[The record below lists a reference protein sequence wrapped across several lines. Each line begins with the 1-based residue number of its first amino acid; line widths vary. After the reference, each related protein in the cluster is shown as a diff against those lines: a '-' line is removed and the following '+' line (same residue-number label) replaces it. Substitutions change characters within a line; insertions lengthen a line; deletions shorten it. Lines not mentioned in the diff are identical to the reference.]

1 MDVEVG
7 AVDLRADAGQA
18 RQDRH
23 ADPDGGDRVAV
34 ALEHAHAAP
43 AQRDDRGG
51 EEDES
56 DDHPLRLLARQHG
69 IDAVDHHD
77 PDAREHGGEREQVG
91 IGVRQRKADHQMRG
105 QAQPEEQRPVGQGDR
120 RGVVQ
125 RQIRFGPGRDV
136 FGLDEDRGEAGDHQQ
151 RRGHEAQEL
160 AISGAQ
166 HSRER
171 TVRCGAGTPHR
182 SLPYGERARRR
193 GVGARLDPV
202 MSCRPVTSHG

>member
-1 MDVEVG
+1 MPTAAIG
-7 AVDLRADAGQA
+7 
-18 RQDRH
+18 
-23 ADPDGGDRVAV
+23 VAV

-43 AQRDDRGG
+43 TQRDDRGG
-51 EEDES
+51 EQDEP

-69 IDAVDHHD
+69 IDPVDHHD
-77 PDAREHGGEREQVG
+77 ADARQHGGEREQVG

-105 QAQPEEQRPVGQGDR
+105 QAQPEEQRSVGQGDR
-120 RGVVQ
+120 RSVVQ
-125 RQIRFGPGRDV
+125 GQVRFGPGRDV

-171 TVRCGAGTPHR
+171 TVRGGAGTPHR

-193 GVGARLDPV
+193 GVGVRLDPA
-202 MSCRPVTSHG
+202 MSCRLKTSHG